1 MPSTEVLGKFTVE
14 GGYFPSQPAIGL
26 PNGTFVAGEKI
37 WPVPGGRAE
46 SGKDVTQLSATN
58 VAAVVQEIDDMRGY
72 LPSGNLVRYP
82 GGAIFG
88 ISDDVSAPVY
98 LDETAAFSLS
108 ATANELTVALPNG
121 VGGYDAIP
129 AGLPTPVLTTVT
141 AVAGGTKDML
151 GVYSVRVARRRSKD
165 EAYSGWSNAV
175 LTAAL
180 TAGQRIEVTFP
191 AANVP
196 SMQDQWM
203 VAATRKGTGPD
214 GPWYELPD
222 GVEITEVAVAASGR
236 TLEFEW
242 RDKEIIVL
250 ITTDVQAAPLG
261 RFLFLMDGIL
271 HLVARG
277 GAAGQPDSRIWPL
290 LRNNPTMTRRIS
302 RTITE
307 NGHAI
312 VGVKGAEDVAFL
324 MCQQSLQI
332 ATPTGLADRPTTCR
346 QRWDFGFVDQH
357 AGVVV
362 EGQFYGWSGRRLAR
376 TQAAISKGMSDKS
389 EQMAAAPSSE
399 FTRPVESLLRTF
411 DPANIV
417 LGFDPNRVAVV
428 VFHRNLVAG
437 TTTALPFMHRDGIWA
452 APWTI
457 QGLVYSADTIN
468 ERLIISLRIS
478 SNYRGHSWDTNST
491 LVTLPYISFPW
502 CDAGTERFDKQIDY
516 ADVTG
521 SASQAGIH
529 IAERGTAKPPVN
541 GAPVGPRIWNLT
553 GTDAVQ
559 NTKSLNIS
567 NAALFAPYVAF
578 SLPNQFLDEYTV
590 SGKVIPLT
598 R

>member
-1 MPSTEVLGKFTVE
+1 MPSTQVLGKFTVE

-121 VGGYDAIP
+121 VGGYDAIE
-129 AGLPTPVLTTVT
+129 AGIPTPVLTTVT
-141 AVAGGTKDML
+141 GVAGGTKEML
-151 GVYSVRVARRRSKD
+151 GSFGVRIARGRLKD
-165 EAYSGWSNAV
+165 GAYSGWSESITV
-175 LTAAL
+175 TL
-180 TAGQRIEVTFP
+180 TAGQRIAITFP
-191 AANVP
+191 AADVA
-196 SMQDQWM
+196 SMQDIWAIAGTHQNLQ
-203 VAATRKGTGPD
+203 KGG
-214 GPWYELPD
+214 WFELPD
-222 GVEITEVAVAASGR
+222 AQEITEADVAAAGR
-236 TLEFEW
+236 VLNFEW
-242 RDKEIIVL
+242 RDGEIKVL
-250 ITTDVQAAPLG
+250 ITLDQQEAPLG

-324 MCQQSLQI
+324 LCQQSLQI
-332 ATPTGLADRPTTCR
+332 ATPTGLPDRPTTCR

-376 TQAAISKGMSDKS
+376 TQAVISKGMSDKA

-502 CDAGTERFDKQIDY
+502 CDAGAERFDKQIDY

-559 NTKSLNIS
+559 STKSLNIS
-567 NAALFAPYVAF
+567 NAALFAPYAAF